1 MHQKDFSKIKSM
13 NVHSDIV
20 YANQT
25 DETSYC
31 EHRFEGHT
39 AKMIST
45 QTRGVGVNRNLA
57 LTYATGKYCLFADD
71 DIIYRDDLEKTVVSE
86 FEAHP
91 DADVFIFHLETDDP
105 NRPQRQY
112 AKTRRVLPWD
122 RMPWGGF
129 RVAIRLSSVQKAN
142 LWFTTLFGGGCIFPS
157 GEDSLWLIEAKR
169 KGLRFYVSD
178 KTIGFISFA
187 DSSWFTGYD
196 AKYFYGRGALCRAAH
211 PIMYPF
217 WNLYFSVRVK
227 GDKKLS
233 RKDKM
238 TLMKAGNKGYLTL
251 TGFSEYEKV
260 SKDNEQCRT
269 KKQSDM

>member
-1 MHQKDFSKIKSM
+1 MPVFEILCATMHQKDFSKIISM

-25 DETSYC
+25 DETSYR
-31 EHRFEGHT
+31 EHLFEGHT

-57 LTYATGKYCLFADD
+57 LAYATGKYCLFADD
-71 DIIYRDDLEKTVVSE
+71 DIVYRDNLEQSVVSE

-91 DADVFIFHLETDDP
+91 DADVFIFHLETDDKL
-105 NRPQRQY
+105 RPQRRY
-112 AKTRRVLPWD
+112 SKTRKVHPWD

-129 RVAIRLSSVQKAN
+129 RVAIRLSSVKKAN
-142 LWFTTLFGGGCIFPS
+142 LWFSTIFGGGCIFPS

-178 KTIGFISFA
+178 KTIGSISFA
-187 DSSWFTGYD
+187 ESSWFTGFD

-211 PIMYPF
+211 PIAYPF

-227 GDKKLS
+227 GDEKLS
-233 RKDKM
+233 WKDKM
-238 TLMKAGNKGYLTL
+238 TLLKAGNRGYTTL
-251 TGFSEYEKV
+251 TGFSEYDTNIK
-260 SKDNEQCRT
+260 
-269 KKQSDM
+269 